1 MSSDCKEYNSLNY
14 KTMIHTGNTLSENK
28 ETQSEQD
35 LNDFLNEDINNHKK
49 SPWSKLTK
57 TSKLKKIKSY
67 VNKQNNGLSEE
78 EIIQSSKLI
87 LKLLERRK
95 LSKQNELT
103 YDKEKGNI
111 ESIQCILFD
120 QKSRTYK
127 MIQEKTSTLKNN
139 KET

>member
-28 ETQSEQD
+28 ETQSEKD
-35 LNDFLNEDINNHKK
+35 LNDFLDEDINNHKK

-67 VNKQNNGLSEE
+67 VVKQNNDLSEE
-78 EIIQSSKLI
+78 ETIQSSKLI

-127 MIQEKTSTLKNN
+127 MIPEKTSTLKNN
-139 KET
+139 KEV

>member
-67 VNKQNNGLSEE
+67 VVKQNNDLSEE

-139 KET
+139 KEA

>member
-28 ETQSEQD
+28 ETQSEKD

-67 VNKQNNGLSEE
+67 VVKQNNNLSEE

-139 KET
+139 KEA

>member
-14 KTMIHTGNTLSENK
+14 KTMIYTGNTLSENK
-28 ETQSEQD
+28 ETQSEKD

-57 TSKLKKIKSY
+57 TSKLKKIRSY
-67 VNKQNNGLSEE
+67 IVKQNNGLSEE
-78 EIIQSSKLI
+78 ETIQSSKLI

-103 YDKEKGNI
+103 YNKEKGNI
-111 ESIQCILFD
+111 ELIQCILFD

-139 KET
+139 KEA

>member
-28 ETQSEQD
+28 ETQSEKD

-67 VNKQNNGLSEE
+67 VVKQNNDLSEE

-139 KET
+139 KEA

>member
-1 MSSDCKEYNSLNY
+1 
-14 KTMIHTGNTLSENK
+14 MIHTGNTLSENK